1 MYKAVIFDL
10 DGTLLNTIDDLAD
23 SMNSVL
29 ERFNYPLHD
38 VEAYKYF
45 VGNGMRKLVE
55 RALPE
60 PERTDENI
68 KRGHAALLK
77 EYDKRWDH
85 KTRPYDGIPE
95 LLDVLVQ
102 KGIKIAVLSNKA
114 HEFTKLVV
122 DKFLGKWKF
131 DAVLGERNGV
141 VKPDPS
147 GALEI
152 AKQLGVKPSECLY
165 LGDTAVDMKTANSA
179 GMYAIGVLWGFRK
192 ADELK
197 EGGARI
203 LISRPA
209 EVLDLIQTV
218 SDCY

>member
-10 DGTLLNTIDDLAD
+10 DGTLLDTINDLAD

-29 ERFNYPLHD
+29 EHFNFPIHD
-38 VEAYKYF
+38 TEAYKYF

-55 RALPE
+55 RAFPE
-60 PERTDENI
+60 TERTEENL
-68 KRGHAALLK
+68 KRGHAALLE
-77 EYDKRWDH
+77 EYNKRWDN

-95 LLDVLVQ
+95 LLDALLE
-102 KGIKIAVLSNKA
+102 KGIKVAVLSNKA

-122 DKFLGKWKF
+122 EKFLGKWKF
-131 DAVLGERNGV
+131 DAVLGERNGL
-141 VKPDPS
+141 VKPDPT

-152 AKQLGVKPSECLY
+152 AKQLGVETSECLY
-165 LGDTAVDMKTANSA
+165 LGDTAVDMKTATSA
-179 GMYAIGVLWGFRK
+179 GMHAVGVLWGFRK

-203 LISRPA
+203 LISHPA
-209 EVLDLIQTV
+209 EVLDLL
-218 SDCY
+218 